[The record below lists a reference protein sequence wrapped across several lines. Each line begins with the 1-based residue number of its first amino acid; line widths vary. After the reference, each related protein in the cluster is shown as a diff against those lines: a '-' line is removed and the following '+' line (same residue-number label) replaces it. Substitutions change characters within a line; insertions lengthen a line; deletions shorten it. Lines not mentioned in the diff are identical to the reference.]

1 MRRLV
6 LDTAWV
12 LASRLLMRGANVVA
26 LALLARALPIAD
38 FGFYGFLVATTL
50 ILSVALDLGLRQA
63 GAYAIGQ
70 RGVPAGAVA
79 TTAMAFLAMAAPLG
93 AMATWQACAM
103 AGYDLSHQLLLSAAM
118 VTPPQVV
125 MRTLQGPLLG
135 LKRVAE
141 LNVGELAVRA
151 VLLLLTVPAFFQNM
165 LDLETALLIL
175 VAAQWTGA
183 LVLVGQLLV
192 RLRPLP
198 LPSLALCRELVLGG
212 LPFLAGIIGVI
223 LFSRVGIWAITAVDQ
238 PDLVGR
244 YVGTLRMTEILAE
257 LATAV
262 GVAVFAH
269 GVQQDKSGRGAAD
282 TIRLVRLLTIS
293 MAGFAVVVGLA
304 APWLL
309 GLVLGE
315 AYVGQA
321 DALRLMLPGA
331 VLGAQASMLFPGLS
345 ARGQARLGLLIFG
358 PGSLIHGLLVWWL
371 TPRLGV
377 PGAAIGYT
385 IGQAVVA
392 AAVLFAWHRIFGT
405 KLRDLLLPSAE
416 DGRSLLRLVRRQ
428 RPS

>member
-1 MRRLV
+1 LRRLV
-6 LDTAWV
+6 LDTAWI
-12 LASRLLMRGANVVA
+12 LASRLLMRGANVLA
-26 LALLARALPIAD
+26 LALLARALPVAD

-50 ILSVALDLGLRQA
+50 IFTVALDLGVRQA

-70 RGVPAGAVA
+70 QGVAAGAVT
-79 TTAMAFLAMAAPLG
+79 TTAMAFLAVVMPIG
-93 AMATWQACAM
+93 AVATWYACVV
-103 AGYDLSHQLLLSAAM
+103 AGYELSGQLLLCAAM

-151 VLLLLTVPAFFQNM
+151 VLLLLTVPAYLQGM
-165 LDLETALLIL
+165 LDLEAALLIL
-175 VAAQWTGA
+175 VAAQWVGA
-183 LVLVGQLLV
+183 VVLFGQLLV

-198 LPSLALCRELVLGG
+198 LPSMALGRTLVMGG

-223 LFSRVGIWAITAVDQ
+223 LFSRVGVWAITAVDQ

-257 LATAV
+257 IATAV

-269 GVQQDKSGRGAAD
+269 GVQQDATGRGATD
-282 TIRLVRLLTIS
+282 TVRLVRLLTLG
-293 MAGFAVVVGLA
+293 MALFAVAVGVA

-309 GLVLGE
+309 RLLLGE
-315 AYVGQA
+315 AYAGQA
-321 DALRLMLPGA
+321 NALRLMLPGA
-331 VLGAQASMLFPGLS
+331 VLGCQASMLFPGLS
-345 ARGQARLGLLIFG
+345 ARGQAKLGLVIFG
-358 PGSLIHGLLVWWL
+358 PGTMIHGLLVWWL

-392 AAVLFAWHRIFGT
+392 LAVLVAWHRIFGT
-405 KLRDLLLPSAE
+405 RWRDLLLPSAQ
-416 DGRSLLRLVRRQ
+416 DVRSFGRLAGRLRMR
-428 RPS
+428 